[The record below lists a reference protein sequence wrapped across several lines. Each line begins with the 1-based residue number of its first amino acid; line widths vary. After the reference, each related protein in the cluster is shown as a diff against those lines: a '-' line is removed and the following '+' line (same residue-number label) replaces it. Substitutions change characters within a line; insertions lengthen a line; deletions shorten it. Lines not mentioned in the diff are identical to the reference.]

1 MLRWLDRYPVT
12 IETKGSGTVLKAKKI
27 WITSNID
34 PIEWYR
40 HKATEDQVSALMRR
54 MKVTYVC
61 APIVFDDPSE
71 PSSITYRSE
80 GSLDQTNVVQIHTSE
95 LSQ

>member
-12 IETKGSGTVLKAKKI
+12 IETKGSGTVLRAKKI

-40 HKATEDQVSALMRR
+40 HKATDDQVAALMRR
-54 MKVTYVC
+54 IQVTYVS
-61 APIVFDDPSE
+61 APIVFEDPIE
-71 PSSITYRSE
+71 PSSITYRE
-80 GSLDQTNVVQIHTSE
+80 NGSLDQSNVVEIHTSD
-95 LSQ
+95 LTQ

>member
-40 HKATEDQVSALMRR
+40 HKATEDQIAALMRR
-54 MKVTYVC
+54 MVVTHVS
-61 APIVFDDPSE
+61 APLEFENPIE
-71 PSSITYRSE
+71 PSSITYRNE
-80 GSLDQTNVVQIHTSE
+80 GSLDQSNVVVLATSD
-95 LSQ
+95 LTQ

>member
-34 PIEWYR
+34 PTDWYR
-40 HKATEDQVSALMRR
+40 NKATEEQIAALMRR
-54 MKVTYVC
+54 MKVTYVS
-61 APIVFDDPSE
+61 APIVFENPIE

-80 GSLDQTNVVQIHTSE
+80 GSLDQSNVVQVHTSE
-95 LSQ
+95 LTQ